1 VCHRFFNVVSS
12 KFDYNFEPIG
22 GFMHYYSKVETAGGR
37 FWVACSQVGITMI
50 GLADIKPEAFESEYC
65 KRFGIRPQKG
75 KIPDSYTR
83 AVQDVTAGREPE
95 TVPID
100 LSGLTEF
107 QKVIL
112 NTLRLVPRGEV
123 RTYKELA
130 SLAGRPKAIRAV
142 GNTMARNPV
151 PILIPCHRV
160 VPSTGGVG
168 NYGLGVQMKRELLA
182 REGVRVEKL

>member
-1 VCHRFFNVVSS
+1 M
-12 KFDYNFEPIG
+12 E
-22 GFMHYYSKVETAGGR
+22 GFMHYYSKVETVAGR
-37 FWVACSQVGITMI
+37 FWVACSQAGITMI
-50 GLADIKPEAFESEYC
+50 SLANDSPESFEAAYK
-65 KRFGIRPQKG
+65 KRFGLRPQPG
-75 KIPDSYTR
+75 EIPDSYVR
-83 AVQDVTAGREPE
+83 AVQDAAAGREPE
-95 TVPID
+95 PVPID
-100 LSGLTEF
+100 LSGLPEF
-107 QKVIL
+107 QKIIL
-112 NTLRLVPRGEV
+112 NALRLVPRGEV

-182 REGVRVEKL
+182 REGVVVDQL